1 MNTRGLTELI
11 VLNIGLSLNVIS
23 PLLFT
28 MLVIMALVTTFMTS
42 PLLEWTYP
50 KQKIREEESQP
61 VLDVVEPSYSI
72 LVAISNP
79 NTQQGLI
86 QLAVAIALGS
96 PLADADTSARVYP
109 LSLIPLEEDYAYES
123 IPAEADRLI
132 AERREH
138 ICNLI
143 ESLEPA
149 HVRPLIHPII
159 RVTTDVAQE
168 TIMIAERDRTDL
180 ILLGWH
186 RPAFSKNRLGGRV
199 GQILSMAR
207 ADVAVFID
215 RQHGKLEKLLVPY
228 ISNVHNDLGLEIAL
242 RLLVNYRDCSL
253 TILRVTQDYQTT
265 DLTYELRTVME
276 QLPNSVRQRIHIPQV
291 EVEDPLSV
299 VVEASGTVDLTI
311 AGASRE
317 WGLERQTLGYY
328 TDELAVRCQSSLL
341 ITRRYSRVT
350 SHLTSVLPSP
360 KLQDVSSQPGVN
372 A

>member
-1 MNTRGLTELI
+1 
-11 VLNIGLSLNVIS
+11 
-23 PLLFT
+23 
-28 MLVIMALVTTFMTS
+28 
-42 PLLEWTYP
+42 
-50 KQKIREEESQP
+50 
-61 VLDVVEPSYSI
+61 
-72 LVAISNP
+72 
-79 NTQQGLI
+79 
-86 QLAVAIALGS
+86 
-96 PLADADTSARVYP
+96 
-109 LSLIPLEEDYAYES
+109 
-123 IPAEADRLI
+123 
-132 AERREH
+132 
-138 ICNLI
+138 
-143 ESLEPA
+143 
-149 HVRPLIHPII
+149 
-159 RVTTDVAQE
+159 VTTDVAQE